1 MTENQAKRLIKIGK
15 ILVIFIFAVFLL
27 IITIQSVKIS
37 NLNSKYETLTKEY
50 NEKQNLNDYYN
61 NEISNIE
68 NNFNKYS
75 EEELRK
81 DNFIKENET
90 FLEYN

>member
-1 MTENQAKRLIKIGK
+1 VTENQAKRLIKIGK